1 MFPIYRNYTPAH
13 RHKEATKVNQ
23 MQLNQ
28 VVQRIEHLFGE
39 DRPFTD
45 SSLSEA
51 DGEVVARVFQRDAC
65 QAYIE
70 DQLSRRIIRDYLVN
84 AVMLGCISDANFSAL
99 SKQTDTSEGR
109 AVLSLHMLMN
119 SVEAANSIPSEAGRN
134 TLKELHSVPGTPPHM
149 EIVSSK

>member
-1 MFPIYRNYTPAH
+1 M
-13 RHKEATKVNQ
+13 NQ
-23 MQLNQ
+23 LHLNE
-28 VVQRIEHLFGE
+28 VVQRIEHSFGE

-51 DGEVVARVFQRDAC
+51 DSVIVARVFQRDAC

-84 AVMLGCISDANFSAL
+84 AVMLGCISDASFNAL
-99 SKQTDTSEGR
+99 SKQADTSEGR
-109 AVLSLHMLMN
+109 SVLSLHMLMN
-119 SVEAANSIPSEAGRN
+119 SVEAANNIPAEVGRD
-134 TLKELHSVPGTPPHM
+134 TLTELRPVPGATPHI